1 MILLTQFQH
10 LYKMTKRI
18 FFLVDQL
25 CPLEIMVT
33 ENSQYAMN
41 VTHTHTFN
49 GPFSGTTGWW
59 RGTVVERRSLAGELS
74 LSCACGLGGGVE

>member
-41 VTHTHTFN
+41 VTHTHTH
-49 GPFSGTTGWW
+49 
-59 RGTVVERRSLAGELS
+59 V
-74 LSCACGLGGGVE
+74 